1 MELLEN
7 RTYLR
12 IIFYDEKIIKIGE
25 VKMSYQK
32 AITFILISQI
42 YILQIHSY
50 TVMYIEQF
58 YMLYN

>member
-12 IIFYDEKIIKIGE
+12 IIFYDEKIIRIGE

-50 TVMYIEQF
+50 TVTYIEQI
-58 YMLYN
+58 LYAL

>member
-12 IIFYDEKIIKIGE
+12 IIFYDEKTIKTGKI
-25 VKMSYQK
+25 KMSYQK

-42 YILQIHSY
+42 YILQIHCH
-50 TVMYIEQF
+50 TVMYIAEI
-58 YMLYN
+58 LYAL